1 MEQQV
6 EVPDGFFP
14 WDDIPDSGL
23 LPEGIFQMRGEKLEE
38 GMTGTG
44 KKRISLQAIVE
55 QPEDMAGMR
64 MFENFTIGSAE
75 DLLAK
80 NIATWKKSVGMSIL
94 KNDVC
99 KAANIPPSNEIA
111 VIAAAFAGSMFVVDA
126 IIQTQEGGD
135 WHGTKRNKF
144 QYYKVGERA
153 VGAKKSTTPGVG
165 MPQAPAA
172 PPVAPSVTPAATPP
186 PPSGVPAVETTAVEA
201 TNGSVWIPGSPTPPG
216 FVPCGNCNTIW
227 RAGSDFASH
236 AQECMRGTT

>member
-23 LPEGIFQMRGEKLEE
+23 LPVGVFQMRGEKLEE
-38 GMTGTG
+38 GITGTG
-44 KKRISLQAIVE
+44 KKKISLQAIVE
-55 QPEDMAGMR
+55 QPEDSAGMR
-64 MFENFTIGSAE
+64 MFENFTIGSEE
-75 DLLAK
+75 DPLAN
-80 NIATWKKSVGMSIL
+80 NIATWKKSVGISIL

-111 VIAAAFAGSMFVVDA
+111 ILAAAFEGSMFVVDA

-153 VGAKKSTTPGVG
+153 VGAKKGTTPGVG
-165 MPQAPAA
+165 VPQAPVA
-172 PPVAPSVTPAATPP
+172 PPVAPPVVTTTPAAS
-186 PPSGVPAVETTAVEA
+186 PPSVAPAVEAAAAQAAGT
-201 TNGSVWIPGSPTPPG
+201 I
-216 FVPCGNCNTIW
+216 PCGNCGQSFAVAEFAAHVQTCLQG
-227 RAGSDFASH
+227 AG
-236 AQECMRGTT
+236 